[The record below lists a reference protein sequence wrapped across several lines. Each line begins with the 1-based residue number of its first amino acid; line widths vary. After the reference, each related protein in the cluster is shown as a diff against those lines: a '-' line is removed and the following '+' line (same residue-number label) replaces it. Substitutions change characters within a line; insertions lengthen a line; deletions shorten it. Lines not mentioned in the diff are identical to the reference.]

1 MMKKLIII
9 TCVAILSFPSISY
22 ACDICGCGVGSYY
35 IGILPE
41 FKKRFIGLRYQYKGL
56 TSHISPDGSYSYLT
70 SKEKYQTME
79 LWGAYNLGKRFRV
92 LGFIPY
98 NINERINQD
107 VSTIK
112 SGLGDIAMVGYYQ
125 LFSNSASVSNNK
137 LLVHSLWIGA
147 GVKFATGKYDPS
159 EKTGGSGNQNNF
171 QLGTGST
178 DFTLNAMY
186 DLRIMD
192 AGININGGY
201 KMNTVNRYDYK
212 YGNKMTFNLLAY
224 YKFNIENKFTIA
236 PNAGLLYEKAA
247 KDLHNSQ
254 LVQESG
260 GNSTM
265 GIIGAEIS
273 IGKIGFGGNF
283 QTPISQ
289 NLSGG
294 TVYAGNRAMVH
305 ISFAF

>member
-1 MMKKLIII
+1 MI
-9 TCVAILSFPSISY
+9 CVVMLSVPSITY

-70 SKEKYQTME
+70 SMEKYQTME
-79 LWGAYNLGKRFRV
+79 LWGAYNLGKRFRI

-107 VSTIK
+107 ISTMK
-112 SGLGDIAMVGYYQ
+112 SGLGDIALVGYYK
-125 LFSNSASVSNNK
+125 LFSTSASMGK
-137 LLVHSLWIGA
+137 EKIMVHSLWIGA
-147 GVKFATGKYDPS
+147 GVKLATGLYDPT
-159 EKTGGSGNQNNF
+159 EKTGGSGDQNNF

-201 KMNTVNRYDYK
+201 KINTVNQYSYQ
-212 YGNKMTFNLLAY
+212 YGNKFTVNLLAY
-224 YKFNIENKFTIA
+224 YKFNVKNKIIIA
-236 PNAGLLYEKAA
+236 PNSGILYDNAA
-247 KDLHNSQ
+247 QDRNHSST
-254 LVQESG
+254 VAESG
-260 GNSTM
+260 GYSMM
-265 GIIGAEIS
+265 GTIGTEIS
-273 IGKIGFGGNF
+273 LKKIGIGGNF
-283 QTPISQ
+283 QVPVSQ
-289 NLSGG
+289 NLSSG
-294 TVYAGNRAMVH
+294 TVRAGNRLMIHA
-305 ISFAF
+305 SFSF